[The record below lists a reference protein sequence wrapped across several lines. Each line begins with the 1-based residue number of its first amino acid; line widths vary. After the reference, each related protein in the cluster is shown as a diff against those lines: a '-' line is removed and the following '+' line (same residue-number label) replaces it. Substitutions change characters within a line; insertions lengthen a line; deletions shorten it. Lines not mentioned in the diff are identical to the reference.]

1 MSLTLYRGSKLG
13 ETLSQTVN
21 EMKEKNKITE
31 TLSDK
36 ILQTFDKVIIY

>member
-21 EMKEKNKITE
+21 EMKEKNRITE
-31 TLSDK
+31 TLGDK
-36 ILQTFDKVIIY
+36 ILQTFDKVKIY

>member
-13 ETLSQTVN
+13 ETLTQTVN
-21 EMKEKNKITE
+21 EMKEKNRITE
-31 TLSDK
+31 TLGDK